1 MQILRDAATQQH
13 LSAILEKTCA
23 LYYLPDASYGK
34 QIHVNK
40 YGIGQSVRRVED
52 ARFLTGRGRYLDDI
66 TLPRQC
72 HGVVLLSTHA
82 HADITHIDTTV
93 AASMPGV
100 VCVLTGADVEA
111 DGIGAFPTIYIAD
124 ERGGP
129 PGFRTLRPLLVRD
142 RVRCV
147 GDRVAFVVAETVQQ
161 ARDAAEQIA
170 VDYAP
175 LPVLMSAEEAIKADA
190 LKIWAGCADN
200 VSFTIAFGDKA
211 RTDAAFAGA
220 HKVVSLKIRNN
231 RVSANPIEPRGAIGD
246 YNAAEEKY
254 TLYATSQA
262 PHSGRGIL
270 AREILHIAENRLRVV
285 SGDVGGGFGV
295 KIHPYL
301 EDALV
306 LWASR
311 RCGRPVKWVATRS
324 DSLLGDNHGR
334 DQVVEG
340 SMALDAAGRI
350 LGIRAR
356 GWHAI
361 GAYAFHGAV
370 TPVDYAMKLLP
381 NVYDVQAVD
390 VIGKGVFT
398 NMSPTSAYRG
408 AGRPEAIILVERL
421 LESAAR
427 ELGIDSIEIR
437 RRNFI
442 PASAMPYQTPTEL
455 KYDTGEFARTMDHCL
470 RLADWDGFAARR
482 AATEKTGRLRGRAMA
497 YYIEAGG
504 RFNERLEL
512 RYDPTGGVTIL
523 AGTHSHGQ
531 GHATTY
537 AQLVAEWLGQPYAS
551 IQFMQG
557 DTDQVAFGRGTYAAR
572 SSMIA
577 SGALRM
583 AADRI
588 IEKARPIAAHLL
600 EAAEADLQFVDGSFT
615 IAGTDRGIALTEV
628 ARAAF
633 RPRGLPEHLNTGL
646 EASAMY
652 SSDGQ
657 NHPNGCH
664 VCEVVVD
671 AETGVVRIDRYAV
684 VDDLGRVINP
694 LICEGQVHGG
704 LAQGAG
710 QALMEEVVYDPE
722 SGQLLSGTF
731 SDYCM
736 PRADD
741 FPHIEVGFE
750 EVPSTSNPLGVK
762 GVGEAGAVPAPPAII
777 EAILDALRPLGVR
790 DIAMPATPQRVWQS
804 IRDAGNKNTCTKK

>member
-1 MQILRDAATQQH
+1 
-13 LSAILEKTCA
+13 
-23 LYYLPDASYGK
+23 
-34 QIHVNK
+34 VNK
-40 YGIGQSVRRVED
+40 SGIGQSVRRVED

-66 TLPRQC
+66 ELPRQA
-72 HGVVLLSTHA
+72 HGVVLLSPHA
-82 HADITHIDTTV
+82 HADIVALDT
-93 AASMPGV
+93 AAAAAMPGV
-100 VCVLTGADVEA
+100 LCVLTGADVEA
-111 DGIGAFPTIYIAD
+111 DGLGAFPTIYIND

-147 GDRVAFVVAETVQQ
+147 GDRVAFVVADTLQQ
-161 ARDAAEQIA
+161 ARDAAEHISI
-170 VDYAP
+170 DYAP
-175 LPVLMSAEEAIKADA
+175 LPVVMSAADAIKPGAVKVWD
-190 LKIWAGCADN
+190 GCADN
-200 VSFTIAFGDKA
+200 VSFTIAFGDPQK
-211 RTDAAFAGA
+211 TDAAFAGA
-220 HKVVSLKIRNN
+220 HKVVALNIRNN

-246 YNAAEEKY
+246 YNAAEDKY

-334 DQVVEG
+334 DQAVEG
-340 SMALDAAGRI
+340 AMALDKHGRI

-370 TPVDYAMKLLP
+370 TPVDYSMKLLP

-390 VIGKGVFT
+390 VVGKGVFT

-408 AGRPEAIILVERL
+408 AGRPEATILIERMVEM
-421 LESAAR
+421 AAR
-427 ELGIDSIEIR
+427 ELGIDSVELR

-442 PASAMPYQTPTEL
+442 PSSVMPYLTQTEL
-455 KYDTGEFARTMDHCL
+455 KYDTGEFARVMDHCL

-482 AATEKTGRLRGRAMA
+482 AAAEKNGKLRGRAMA
-497 YYIEAGG
+497 FYIEAGG

-537 AQLVAEWLGQPYAS
+537 AQLVAEWLGQPYES

-583 AADRI
+583 AADQI
-588 IEKARPIAAHLL
+588 IEKARPLAAHLL
-600 EAAEADLQFVDGSFT
+600 EAAEADLQFDAGLFKIS
-615 IAGTDRGIALTEV
+615 GTDRSIALTEV
-628 ARAAF
+628 AKAAF
-633 RPRGLPEHLNTGL
+633 RPRGLPAHLNTGL

-664 VCEVVVD
+664 ACEVLID
-671 AETGVVRIDRYAV
+671 AETGVVKIDRYAV

-710 QALMEEVVYDPE
+710 QALMEEVVYDAE
-722 SGQLLSGTF
+722 SGQLLSGSF

-750 EVPSTSNPLGVK
+750 EIPSTSNPLGVK
-762 GVGEAGAVPAPPAII
+762 GVGEAGAVPSPPAII
-777 EAILDALRPLGVR
+777 EAILDALRPLGVK
-790 DIAMPATPQRVWQS
+790 DIAMPATPQRVWRS
-804 IRDAGNKNTCTKK
+804 IREAKSQ

>member
-1 MQILRDAATQQH
+1 M
-13 LSAILEKTCA
+13 
-23 LYYLPDASYGK
+23 K
-34 QIHVNK
+34 Q
-40 YGIGQSVRRVED
+40 YGIGQPVRRVED
-52 ARFLTGRGRYLDDI
+52 ARFLTGRGRFLDDI
-66 TLPRQC
+66 ELPRQC

-82 HADITHIDTTV
+82 HADIKRIDT
-93 AASMPGV
+93 AAAAAMPGV
-100 VCVLTGADVEA
+100 LCVLTGADVEA
-111 DGIGAFPTIYIAD
+111 DGLGAFPTIYIAD

-147 GDRVAFVVAETVQQ
+147 GDRVAFVVAETLQQ
-161 ARDAAEQIA
+161 ARDGAEQIV
-170 VDYAP
+170 VDYLPLPAVIGAEAAIRPGAP
-175 LPVLMSAEEAIKADA
+175 LLWD
-190 LKIWAGCADN
+190 GCADN

-211 RTDAAFAGA
+211 RTDAAFAAA
-220 HKVVSLKIRNN
+220 HTTVSLRVRNN

-246 YNAAEEKY
+246 YDPAEDKY

-270 AREILHIAENRLRVV
+270 AREILRIAENRLRVV

-324 DSLLGDNHGR
+324 ESLLGDNHGR
-334 DQVVEG
+334 DQVADGE
-340 SMALDAAGRI
+340 MALDANGRI

-370 TPVDYAMKLLP
+370 TPVDYSMKLLP
-381 NVYDVQAVD
+381 NVYDIQAVD
-390 VIGKGVFT
+390 VVGKGVFT

-408 AGRPEAIILVERL
+408 AGRPEAIVLVERMI
-421 LESAAR
+421 EMAAR
-427 ELGIDSIEIR
+427 RLGINSVELR

-442 PASAMPYQTPTEL
+442 PAAAMPYRTPTEL
-455 KYDTGEFARTMDHCL
+455 TYDSGEFARTMEHCL

-482 AATEKTGRLRGRAMA
+482 DTTEKTGRLRGRAMA
-497 YYIEAGG
+497 CYIEAGG

-537 AQLVAEWLGQPYAS
+537 AQLVTEWLGQPYDS

-583 AADRI
+583 AANQI
-588 IEKARPIAAHLL
+588 IEKARPLAAHLL
-600 EAAEADLQFVDGSFT
+600 EAADADLVFESGHFNIS
-615 IAGTDRGIALTEV
+615 GTDRGIALTEV
-628 ARAAF
+628 AKAAF
-633 RPRGLPEHLNTGL
+633 RPRGIPAHLNIGL

-664 VCEVVVD
+664 ACEIVLD
-671 AETGVVRIDRYAV
+671 SETGVVRIDRYTV
-684 VDDLGRVINP
+684 VDDLGRLINP
-694 LICEGQVHGG
+694 LICQGQVHGG

-710 QALMEEVVYDPE
+710 QALMEEVVYDTG

-741 FPHIEVGFE
+741 FPHIEVAFE
-750 EVPSTSNPLGVK
+750 QIPSTSNPLGVK

-777 EAILDALRPLGVR
+777 EAILDALRPLGVS
-790 DIAMPATPQRVWQS
+790 DLDMPATPQRVWRS
-804 IRDAGNKNTCTKK
+804 ILEAKSHKVKPAAG

>member
-1 MQILRDAATQQH
+1 M
-13 LSAILEKTCA
+13 
-23 LYYLPDASYGK
+23 
-34 QIHVNK
+34 NK
-40 YGIGQSVRRVED
+40 FGIGQSVRRVED
-52 ARFLTGRGRYLDDI
+52 ARFLTGRGRYLDDME
-66 TLPRQC
+66 LPRQT
-72 HGVVLLSTHA
+72 HGVVLLSSHA
-82 HADITHIDTTV
+82 HADIVRIDTT
-93 AASMPGV
+93 AAAAMPGV
-100 VCVLTGADVEA
+100 LCVLTGADVEA

-129 PGFRTLRPLLVRD
+129 PGFRTLRPLLVHD

-161 ARDAAEQIA
+161 ARDAAEQIV

-175 LPVLMSAEEAIKADA
+175 LPTVMSAEAAIKPGATK
-190 LKIWAGCADN
+190 LWEGCQDN

-211 RTDAAFAGA
+211 KTDAAFAAA
-220 HKVVSLKIRNN
+220 HTTVSLRVHNN

-246 YNAAEEKY
+246 YNASEDKY

-270 AREILHIAENRLRVV
+270 AREILHIPENRLRVV
-285 SGDVGGGFGV
+285 SHDVGGGFGV

-311 RCGRPVKWVATRS
+311 RCGRPVKWIATRS

-334 DQVVEG
+334 DQVVDG
-340 SMALDAAGRI
+340 SMALDANGRI

-370 TPVDYAMKLLP
+370 TPVDYSMKLLP

-390 VIGKGVFT
+390 VVGKGVFT

-408 AGRPEAIILVERL
+408 AGRPEAIILVERMI
-421 LESAAR
+421 EIAAR
-427 ELGIDSIEIR
+427 KLGIDSIELR

-442 PASAMPYQTPTEL
+442 AAAAMPYQTPTEL

-482 AATEKTGRLRGRAMA
+482 AATEQSGLPLRLRRGRAMA

-537 AQLVAEWLGQPYAS
+537 AQLVSEWLGQPYDS
-551 IQFMQG
+551 IQFVQG

-583 AADRI
+583 ASDRI
-588 IEKARPIAAHLL
+588 IEKAAPLAAHLL
-600 EAAEADLQFVDGSFT
+600 EAAEADLQFTDGHFRIS
-615 IAGTDRGIALTEV
+615 GTDRSIALTEV
-628 ARAAF
+628 AKASY
-633 RPRGLPEHLNTGL
+633 RPRGIPAHLNTGL

-664 VCEVVVD
+664 ACEVVVD
-671 AETGVVRIDRYAV
+671 TETGVVKIDRYAV

-750 EVPSTSNPLGVK
+750 EIPSTSNPLGVK

-777 EAILDALRPLGVR
+777 EAILDALRPLGVI
-790 DIAMPATPQRVWQS
+790 DIDMPATPQRVWRGIQ
-804 IRDAGNKNTCTKK
+804 AAKQNT

>member
-1 MQILRDAATQQH
+1 M
-13 LSAILEKTCA
+13 KTRG
-23 LYYLPDASYGK
+23 LYYAPDASQGK

-40 YGIGQSVRRVED
+40 YGIGQPVRRVED

-66 TLPRQC
+66 ELPRQC
-72 HGVVLLSTHA
+72 HGAVLMSTHA
-82 HADITHIDTTV
+82 HADIVSIDAS
-93 AASMPGV
+93 AAAAMPGV
-100 VCVLTGADVEA
+100 LCVLTGTDVVD
-111 DGIGAFPTIYIAD
+111 DGLGAFPTIYIHD

-129 PGFRTLRPLLVRD
+129 PGFRTLRPLLVSD

-147 GDRVAFVVAETVQQ
+147 GDRVAFVVAETLQQ
-161 ARDAAEQIA
+161 ARDAAEQILI
-170 VDYAP
+170 DYAP
-175 LPVLMSAEEAIKADA
+175 LPAVTSAEEAIKPGA
-190 LKIWAGCADN
+190 LKIWDGCADN
-200 VSFTIAFGDKA
+200 VSFTIAFGDKQK
-211 RTDAAFAGA
+211 TDAAFAAA
-220 HKVVSLKIRNN
+220 HTTVSLRIRNN

-246 YNAAEEKY
+246 YNAAEDKY

-324 DSLLGDNHGR
+324 ESLLGDNHGR

-340 SMALDAAGRI
+340 SMALSADGRI
-350 LGIRAR
+350 LAIRAR

-381 NVYDVQAVD
+381 NVYDVPAVD
-390 VIGKGVFT
+390 VVGKGVFT

-408 AGRPEAIILVERL
+408 AGRPEAIILTERL
-421 LESAAR
+421 VEMAAR
-427 ELGIDSIEIR
+427 KLGIAPVEFR

-442 PASAMPYQTPTEL
+442 PASAMPYQTQTEL
-455 KYDTGEFARTMDHCL
+455 KYDSGDFARTMDHCL

-482 AATEKTGRLRGRAMA
+482 AAAQKSGLLRGRGMA

-537 AQLVAEWLGQPYAS
+537 AQLVSEWLGQPYES

-583 AADRI
+583 AANQI
-588 IEKARPIAAHLL
+588 IDKAKPLAAHLL
-600 EAAEADLQFVDGSFT
+600 EAAEADLVFADGNFT
-615 IAGTDRGIALTEV
+615 IAGTDRGMALTEV
-628 ARAAF
+628 AKAAF
-633 RPRGLPEHLNTGL
+633 RPRGIPAHLNTGL

-664 VCEVVVD
+664 VCEVLVD
-671 AETGVVRIDRYAV
+671 AETGVVKIDRYAV

-722 SGQLLSGTF
+722 SGQLLSGSF
-731 SDYCM
+731 IDYCM

-750 EVPSTSNPLGVK
+750 EIPSTSNPLGVK

-777 EAILDALRPLGVR
+777 EAILDALRPLGVM

-804 IRDAGNKNTCTKK
+804 IRDAKNGAAQK